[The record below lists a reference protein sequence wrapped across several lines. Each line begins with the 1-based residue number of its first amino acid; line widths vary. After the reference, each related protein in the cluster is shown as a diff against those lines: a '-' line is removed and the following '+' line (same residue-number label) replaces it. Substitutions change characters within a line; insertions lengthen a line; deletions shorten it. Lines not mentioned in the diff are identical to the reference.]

1 MGKLSGKVAIVTGA
15 SKGIG
20 AGIAKGFAAAG
31 ASVIVNYASSREG
44 ADRVVAEISKKGGSA
59 IAIQGDV
66 SKPVDVQRLFEQ
78 TIKTFGKVDV
88 LMNNA
93 GVYEFQP
100 VESMTEAE
108 FHRQFDTNVLGSLL
122 TIQEALKYFG
132 SEGGVIINTSSIAS
146 VNPPSNSALY
156 SATKGAI
163 DTMTVALSREL
174 GPRKIRVNAIAP
186 GGIASE
192 GLQRLG
198 ILGSDTEKQ
207 VIGMTPLGRF
217 GEPDDIA
224 RVAVFL
230 ASDEASFLT
239 GERIL
244 VSGGWR

>member
-1 MGKLSGKVAIVTGA
+1 MPIEWSPKFPRRA
-15 SKGIG
+15 
-20 AGIAKGFAAAG
+20 
-31 ASVIVNYASSREG
+31 
-44 ADRVVAEISKKGGSA
+44 GSA
-59 IAIQGDV
+59 TAIQGDV

-78 TIKTFGKVDV
+78 TIKTYGKVDV

-93 GVYEFQP
+93 GVYEFQR
-100 VESMTEAE
+100 VESITEAE
-108 FHRQFDTNVLGSLL
+108 FHRQFGTNVIGSLL

-174 GPRKIRVNAIAP
+174 GPRKIRVNTIAP

-198 ILGSDTEKQ
+198 ILGSDIEKQ

-230 ASDEASFLT
+230 ASDEA
-239 GERIL
+239 RY
-244 VSGGWR
+244 VSGTEFSVCGALMA